1 MNIQNL
7 CFSSEFTLI
16 QVRQFKFNPLSC
28 QITVMK
34 LHQILRIM
42 PASEQHKRSSI
53 VELILLPNELP
64 TVLWNQL
71 PVQWMNYFEWGWI
84 TYSDNELLTV
94 TMNDLQWQW
103 MTYSG
108 DELLT
113 VGMNY
118 LQWQWITYSDN
129 ELLTVGMNYL
139 QWGWITYSDDEC
151 EEQECESDPDFCVG
165 EGSIV
170 TLELKKWMVKV
181 QFRQKSIIKASFYLI
196 FFSLLLQFSDRSTDF
211 FVLSLIIIFIQ
222 NSYM

>member
-16 QVRQFKFNPLSC
+16 QVRKFKFNPLFC

-94 TMNDLQWQW
+94 TMNYLQWQW
-103 MTYSG
+103 ITYSG

-118 LQWQWITYSDN
+118 LQWQWITYSD
-129 ELLTVGMNYL
+129 
-139 QWGWITYSDDEC
+139 DEC
-151 EEQECESDPDFCVG
+151 EEQEGESDPDFCVG

-181 QFRQKSIIKASFYLI
+181 QFRQKSIIKASFNFFFHYYCNFLI
-196 FFSLLLQFSDRSTDF
+196 DLQIF
-211 FVLSLIIIFIQ
+211 LS
-222 NSYM
+222 